1 MKAIILILAVF
12 ALSSASYGQQRG
24 ILSNFLL
31 NNYYYNPAIAG
42 SKNVHVANI
51 SYRNQWVGFD
61 GAPTLLMGNFYGS
74 VKNQGKMGY
83 GVSVVSEKIGLTNN
97 TSVYL
102 NYAHH
107 FKMSETV
114 KLGLG
119 VQPGLM
125 QYRVRLYD
133 AQLADENDEVLTG
146 NVYTANAIDFSA
158 GFNLYS
164 DKFFVMGSIHH
175 LLGKQI
181 KFTSYNSN
189 LDFHYN
195 AIAGYNIKFKK
206 KKFELQPSVMLKYT
220 KPVPYQFTGMLKGT
234 FSQKY
239 WVGLLYRTSDAVG
252 ISLGM
257 NIKERIS
264 VGYGYDYTLSNLSK
278 YQNGSHEITLSFVVT
293 KNKPSLVEEDDKLN
307 NSILDE
313 MKKDMEEEK
322 KKKEK

>member
-1 MKAIILILAVF
+1 MRKLLLLCLLIVA
-12 ALSSASYGQQRG
+12 SSATFAQQRG
-24 ILSNFLL
+24 IVSNFLL

-42 SKNVHVANI
+42 SRNVHVANVG
-51 SYRNQWVGFD
+51 YRNQWVGFD

-74 VKNQGKMGY
+74 VKNKGKMGY
-83 GVSVVSEKIGLTNN
+83 GVSVISEKIGITNN

-107 FKMSETV
+107 FKLSETV

-125 QYRVRLYD
+125 QYRVKLYD
-133 AQLADENDEVLTG
+133 AQVADENDPVLTG
-146 NVYTANAIDFSA
+146 TVYTANAIDFSA

-164 DKFFVMGSIHH
+164 DKFFVMGSVHH
-175 LLGKQI
+175 LLGDAI

-206 KKFELQPSVMLKYT
+206 KKFELQPSVMFKYT
-220 KPVPYQFTGMLKGT
+220 KPVPYQITGMLKGT
-234 FSQKY
+234 FAQKY
-239 WVGLLYRTSDAVG
+239 WVGLLYRTSDAAG
-252 ISLGM
+252 ISVGM

-264 VGYGYDYTLSNLSK
+264 VGYGYDYTLSNLAK
-278 YQNGSHEITLSFVVT
+278 YQNGSHEITLNFIIT
-293 KNKPSLVEEDDKLN
+293 KNKPSLEEEDDKLN

-313 MKKDMEEEK
+313 MKKDMEKDEK
-322 KKKEK
+322 NK